1 MNTVIA
7 IIVLSAKKPIDTDYS
22 ALTEKLNRVIKLLNL
37 KLEIELGLLNRR
49 IFTPKIGREKYL
61 LLILH

>member
-22 ALTEKLNRVIKLLNL
+22 ALTEKIESSHKASKFKVRDRV
-37 KLEIELGLLNRR
+37 R
-49 IFTPKIGREKYL
+49 ITK
-61 LLILH
+61 